1 MVEEL
6 GGQDVRSGTVLGGQ
20 ARAMKTL
27 FAPSLLRALVS
38 RNVLVS
44 VLALVV
50 VVAVAIYE
58 SNQLILSQFADE
70 SGILADVALNE
81 ITDQTVLATNA
92 ASLVASLPTTREL
105 TEQGDVD
112 GLTNFLL
119 VVKARIGVGDMS
131 VGDNNGR
138 IIAAAQERTSETFQP
153 ELVTLAQAQVQ
164 QSAVLFDEPQGLVI
178 RAIYVIRNA
187 NQDPI
192 GMMEAG
198 NVLGSDFL
206 KSIKTRSDADLA
218 LIWNGQVRASTVDFG
233 ENPMFPS
240 IAEVDA
246 QQGDV
251 LIQNVTAN
259 NTNYYGIF
267 RVLRSSRQNPG
278 LLAVLVP
285 TASVDQA
292 QRTLIGVL
300 VLLGL
305 GLVGIVT
312 LLAYRTARSITE
324 PLGNLAAAA
333 QRIEAGDL
341 AARVRQVSA
350 HEIGT
355 LERAFDTMAASLYE
369 RERAQREY
377 LDEVRAVNEVADAVV
392 GVTDAERIF
401 ARSLDRMVSL
411 LNADGGAIVIREDPP
426 GAPPGSG
433 GRLSAPAT
441 LGIAPETAATL
452 AMRVLVR
459 SEADADRIRL
469 SAVSAGDLRFVAH
482 VPLSARGRTIGL
494 LSAYFHDQ
502 RELTDTQ
509 ARALR
514 TIARLVSVANENADL
529 VGELRVNNLQLERAN
544 RLKSEFL
551 ASVSHE
557 LRTPM
562 NAIIGYTKLM
572 LDGLDG
578 EMTAQQQTDLFRV
591 AQAAD
596 NLLGLI
602 NGLLDLAKIEAG
614 KMELNVEE
622 VNITEVTDEALEL
635 VRPHADEKGLE
646 VRALIPLGLPNVWAD
661 RARVRQVLANMLANA
676 VKFTERG
683 TVSVGATA
691 AEGWVTVSVS
701 DTGVGISPEAQAYVF
716 DEFRQADSSTTRRYG
731 GTGLG
736 LAISKRLVTLHGG
749 RIWVDSEVGKG
760 SVFHFTLP
768 IRVRAGSETGML
780 FRSGTG
786 R

>member
-1 MVEEL
+1 M
-6 GGQDVRSGTVLGGQ
+6 D
-20 ARAMKTL
+20 KL

-81 ITDQTVLATNA
+81 ITDQQILAQNA

-105 TEQGDVD
+105 TELGDTE

-131 VGDNNGR
+131 VGDNQGT
-138 IIAAAQERTSETFQP
+138 IIAAAQERTSDTFQP

-164 QSAVLFDEPQGLVI
+164 QSWVLFDEPQGLVI

-198 NVLGSDFL
+198 NVLGSEFL
-206 KSIKTRSDADLA
+206 KDIKTRSDADLA

-233 ENPMFPS
+233 PNPQFPS

-246 QQGDV
+246 QTGDV

-259 NTNYYGIF
+259 NKNYYGIF

-285 TASVDQA
+285 TAGVEQA
-292 QRTLIGVL
+292 QRTLLAVL

-312 LLAYRTARSITE
+312 FLAYRTARSITV

-341 AARVRQVSA
+341 AARVQQVSA

-433 GRLSAPAT
+433 GRLNAPAT
-441 LGIAPETAATL
+441 VGIDPETAVML

-469 SAVSAGDLRFVAH
+469 SAISAGELRFVAH

-614 KMELNVEE
+614 KMELNIEE
-622 VNITEVTDEALEL
+622 VSINDVTEEALEL
-635 VRPHADEKGLE
+635 VRPHADEKGLQ
-646 VRALIPLGLPNVWAD
+646 VRSLIPQGLPNVWAD

-683 TVSVGATA
+683 AVSVSAGA
-691 AEGWVTVSVS
+691 AEGWVTVSVA

-749 RIWVDSEVGKG
+749 RIWVDSEIGRG
-760 SVFHFTLP
+760 STFHFTLP
-768 IRVRAGSETGML
+768 IRVRAGSETAL
-780 FRSGTG
+780 LARTG
-786 R
+786 PAR

>member
-1 MVEEL
+1 M
-6 GGQDVRSGTVLGGQ
+6 R
-20 ARAMKTL
+20 KL
-27 FAPSLLRALVS
+27 FAPTLLRALVS

-44 VLALVV
+44 VIALVV
-50 VVAVAIYE
+50 VVATAIYE
-58 SNQLILSQFADE
+58 SNELIAGQFADE
-70 SGILADVALNE
+70 SSLLASVALNE
-81 ITDQTVLATNA
+81 IQDTRDLTERAANLF
-92 ASLVASLPTTREL
+92 ASLQTTREL
-105 TEQGDVD
+105 TEARDKD

-119 VVKARIGVGDMS
+119 PLKSRIGVDYID
-131 VGDNNGR
+131 VADNNGQ
-138 IIAAAQERTSETFQP
+138 IVASAQEQTGQTLQP

-164 QSAVLFDEPQGLVI
+164 QSSVLFDEPQGLVV
-178 RAIYVIRNA
+178 RAIHVIFNA
-187 NQDPI
+187 DQEPI
-192 GMMEAG
+192 GMMEVG
-198 NVLGSDFL
+198 NLFGSTFL
-206 KSIKTRSDADLA
+206 ANLRTRSEADLA

-233 ENPMFPS
+233 ANTMFPS
-240 IAEVDA
+240 ISEVDA
-246 QQGDV
+246 EPGDV
-251 LIQNVTAN
+251 LIKNVSTPS
-259 NTNYYGIF
+259 TNYYGIF
-267 RVLRSSRQNPG
+267 RVIRSSRQNPG

-285 TASVDQA
+285 TAPVEQA
-292 QRTLIGVL
+292 QRTLVA
-300 VLLGL
+300 LLIVIGL
-305 GLVGIVT
+305 GLAGIVT
-312 LLAYRTARSITE
+312 LLAYRTARGITD
-324 PLGNLAAAA
+324 PLASLASAA

-341 AARVRQVSA
+341 AARVPQRSP

-355 LERAFDTMAASLYE
+355 LERAFDTMAQSLYE

-411 LNADGGAIVIREDPP
+411 LFADGGAIVIREDPP

-441 LGIAPETAATL
+441 VGIEPETAVTL

-469 SAVSAGDLRFVAH
+469 SSVTAGELKFVAH

-494 LSAYFHDQ
+494 LSAYFRTP

-529 VGELRVNNLQLERAN
+529 VSELRVNNLQLERAN

-578 EMTAQQQTDLFRV
+578 DLTAQQQTDLFRV

-622 VNITEVTDEALEL
+622 VNMIEVAGEALEL
-635 VRPHADEKGLE
+635 VRPHADEKGLA
-646 VRALIPLGLPNVWAD
+646 VRSSIPLSLPTVWAD

-683 TVSVGATA
+683 SVTVTAAA
-691 AEGWVTVSVS
+691 AEGWVTISVV

-749 RIWVDSEVGKG
+749 RIWVDSEVGRG
-760 SVFHFTLP
+760 STFHFTLP
-768 IRVRAGSETGML
+768 IRVRAGSETTVL
-780 FRSGTG
+780 TRATAAH
-786 R
+786 

>member
-1 MVEEL
+1 M
-6 GGQDVRSGTVLGGQ
+6 Q
-20 ARAMKTL
+20 KI

-44 VLALVV
+44 VLALGVV
-50 VVAVAIYE
+50 VGPAIYE
-58 SNQLILSQFADE
+58 SNGLILGQFADE
-70 SGILADVALNE
+70 SAILADVAQNE
-81 ITDQTVLATNA
+81 ILDQADLAQRA
-92 ASLVASLPTTREL
+92 ASLFASIPTTRDLAESR
-105 TEQGDVD
+105 DRD
-112 GLTNFLL
+112 ALTNFLL
-119 VVKARIGVGDMS
+119 PLKARIGVDDI
-131 VGDNNGR
+131 VVADNDGK
-138 IIAAAQERTSETFQP
+138 IIGFAQEQTSDTLQP

-164 QSAVLFDEPQGLVI
+164 QSWVLFDEPQGLVI
-178 RAIYVIRNA
+178 RAIHVIFNA
-187 NQDPI
+187 DQDPI
-192 GMMEAG
+192 GMMEVG
-198 NVLGSDFL
+198 NVLGPQFL
-206 KSIKTRSDADLA
+206 KNIKTRSDADLA
-218 LIWNGQVRASTVDFG
+218 LTWNGQVRRSTVDFG
-233 ENPMFPS
+233 PNAIFPS
-240 IAEVDA
+240 VNEVDA
-246 QQGDV
+246 QPNDV
-251 LIQNVTAN
+251 LIQNITAN
-259 NTNYYGIF
+259 GRNYYGIF
-267 RVLRSSRQNPG
+267 RVVRSQRQNPG

-285 TASVDQA
+285 TAGVEQA

-305 GLVGIVT
+305 ALVGVVT
-312 LLAYRTARSITE
+312 LLAYRTARQITV

-341 AARVRQVSA
+341 AARVQQVSA

-441 LGIAPETAATL
+441 VGINPENAVTL

-602 NGLLDLAKIEAG
+602 NGLLDLVKIEAG
-614 KMELNVEE
+614 KMELNIEE
-622 VNITEVTDEALEL
+622 VNITDVTEEALEL
-635 VRPHADEKGLE
+635 VRPHADEKGLQ
-646 VRALIPLGLPNVWAD
+646 VRSVIPQGLPNVWAD

-683 TVSVGATA
+683 IVSVAANA
-691 AEGWVTVSVS
+691 AEGWVTVSVA

-749 RIWVDSEVGKG
+749 RIWVDSEVGRG
-760 SVFHFTLP
+760 STFHFTLP
-768 IRVRAGSETGML
+768 IRVRPGGEALIARTAAGR
-780 FRSGTG
+780 F
-786 R
+786 

>member
-1 MVEEL
+1 M
-6 GGQDVRSGTVLGGQ
+6 Q
-20 ARAMKTL
+20 KL

-50 VVAVAIYE
+50 VVAVALYE
-58 SNQLILSQFADE
+58 SNELVLTQFADE
-70 SGILADVALNE
+70 SSILAEVANQE
-81 ITDQTVLATNA
+81 IQDQADIVTRA
-92 ASLVASLPTTREL
+92 AQLVASLPTTREL
-105 TEQGDVD
+105 TEARDRE
-112 GLTNFLL
+112 GLINFLL
-119 VVKARIGVGDMS
+119 PLKSRLVVDDMN
-131 VGDNNGR
+131 VADNDGR
-138 IIAAAQERTSETFQP
+138 IIAPAQEQLSDTLEP
-153 ELVTLAQAQVQ
+153 ELVAYARAQAQSQ
-164 QSAVLFDEPQGLVI
+164 WVLFDEPQGLVI
-178 RAIYVIRNA
+178 KAIYVIRDIDS
-187 NQDPI
+187 DPI
-192 GMMEAG
+192 GMMEVG
-198 NVLGSDFL
+198 NVLTSKFL
-206 KSIKTRSDADLA
+206 QDIKIRSTADLA
-218 LIWNGQVRASTVDFG
+218 LIWNGQVRASTVAFAENTDF
-233 ENPMFPS
+233 PTTS
-240 IAEVDA
+240 QVDA
-246 QQGDV
+246 LPNDV
-251 LIQNVTAN
+251 LIRNLTTN

-267 RVLRSSRQNPG
+267 RVIRSQRQNPG

-285 TASVDQA
+285 TAGVEQA

-312 LLAYRTARSITE
+312 LLAYRTARSITV

-341 AARVRQVSA
+341 AARVQQVSA

-433 GRLSAPAT
+433 GRLAAPAT
-441 LGIAPETAATL
+441 VGIDAETAVTL

-469 SAVSAGDLRFVAH
+469 SAVSAGELRFVAH

-614 KMELNVEE
+614 KMELNIEE
-622 VNITEVTDEALEL
+622 VNITDVTQEALEL
-635 VRPHADEKGLE
+635 VRPHADEKSLQMRS
-646 VRALIPLGLPNVWAD
+646 VIPQGLPNVWAD

-683 TVSVGATA
+683 IVTVSATA
-691 AEGWVTVSVS
+691 AEGWVTVSVA

-749 RIWVDSEVGKG
+749 RIWVDSEIGRG
-760 SVFHFTLP
+760 STFHFTLP
-768 IRVRAGSETGML
+768 IRVRAGGEAALLMRTGA
-780 FRSGTG
+780 G

>member
-1 MVEEL
+1 M
-6 GGQDVRSGTVLGGQ
+6 QS
-20 ARAMKTL
+20 L

-44 VLALVV
+44 VLALVML
-50 VVAVAIYE
+50 VAVAIYE

-81 ITDQTVLATNA
+81 ITDQTILATNA

-105 TEQGDVD
+105 TELGDSE

-138 IIAAAQERTSETFQP
+138 IIAAAQERTSDTFQP

-233 ENPMFPS
+233 ANPMFPS

-246 QQGDV
+246 QAGDV

-285 TASVDQA
+285 TAGVDQA

-300 VLLGL
+300 VLLGI

-312 LLAYRTARSITE
+312 LLAYRTARSITV

-341 AARVRQVSA
+341 AARVQQVSA

-441 LGIAPETAATL
+441 VGIDPEAAVTL

-459 SEADADRIRL
+459 SEADGDRIRL
-469 SAVSAGDLRFVAH
+469 SAVSAGDLKFVAH

-614 KMELNVEE
+614 KMELNIEE
-622 VNITEVTDEALEL
+622 VNITDVTDEALEL

-646 VRALIPLGLPNVWAD
+646 VRAVIPDGLPNVWAD

-683 TVSVGATA
+683 TVSVAATS
-691 AEGWVTVSVS
+691 AEGWVTVSVA

-749 RIWVDSEVGKG
+749 RIWVDSEVGRG
-760 SVFHFTLP
+760 STFHFTLP
-768 IRVRAGSETGML
+768 IRVRAGGETAL
-780 FRSGTG
+780 LTRTG
-786 R
+786 AGR

>member
-1 MVEEL
+1 M
-6 GGQDVRSGTVLGGQ
+6 R
-20 ARAMKTL
+20 TL

-44 VLALVV
+44 VVALVA
-50 VVAVAIYE
+50 VVAVAIYQ
-58 SNQLILSQFADE
+58 SNDIVTNQFADE
-70 SGILADVALNE
+70 SAILASVALNE
-81 ITDQTVLATNA
+81 IQDQADLTTRAANLF
-92 ASLVASLPTTREL
+92 ASLQTTREL
-105 TEQGDVD
+105 TQSRDVEA
-112 GLTNFLL
+112 LQNFLL
-119 VVKARIGVGDMS
+119 PLKSRIGVDYID
-131 VGDNNGR
+131 VADNNGV
-138 IIAAAQERTSETFQP
+138 IIATAQEKTSDTLQP
-153 ELVTLAQAQVQ
+153 ELVVYAKAQAQQ
-164 QSAVLFDEPQGLVI
+164 QSVLFDEPQGLVV
-178 RAIYVIRNA
+178 RAIHVIF
-187 NQDPI
+187 NQDQEPI
-192 GMMEAG
+192 GMMEVG
-198 NVLGSDFL
+198 NGLSAKFL
-206 KSIKTRSDADLA
+206 TDIKTRSTADLA
-218 LIWNGQVRASTVDFG
+218 LIWNGQVRASTV
-233 ENPMFPS
+233 ELSSANVFPS
-240 IAEVDA
+240 VEQVDA
-246 QQGDV
+246 QTGDV
-251 LIQNVTAN
+251 LIETVTAN

-267 RVLRSSRQNPG
+267 RVIRSSRQNPG

-285 TASVDQA
+285 TAPIEAA
-292 QRTLIGVL
+292 QRALIGLLIVVGLAL
-300 VLLGL
+300 V
-305 GLVGIVT
+305 GLVT
-312 LLAYRTARSITE
+312 FLAYRTARSITE
-324 PLGNLAAAA
+324 PLGNLASAA

-341 AARVRQVSA
+341 AARVLQVSP

-411 LNADGGAIVIREDPP
+411 LNSDGGAIVIREDPP

-433 GRLSAPAT
+433 GRLNAPAT
-441 LGIAPETAATL
+441 VGIDPDTAVSL

-502 RELTDTQ
+502 REITDTQ

-578 EMTAQQQTDLFRV
+578 ELTAQQQTDLFRV

-622 VNITEVTDEALEL
+622 VNITDVTDEALEL
-635 VRPHADEKGLE
+635 VRPRADEKGLQ
-646 VRALIPLGLPNVWAD
+646 VRSLIPAGLPNVWAD

-683 TVSVGATA
+683 SVSVSASA
-691 AEGWVTVSVS
+691 AEGWVTVSVA
-701 DTGVGISPEAQAYVF
+701 DTGVGITPEAQAYVF

-760 SVFHFTLP
+760 STFHFTLP
-768 IRVRAGSETGML
+768 IRVRAAETTTLARVGAAH
-780 FRSGTG
+780 
-786 R
+786 

>member
-1 MVEEL
+1 M
-6 GGQDVRSGTVLGGQ
+6 Q
-20 ARAMKTL
+20 KI

-50 VVAVAIYE
+50 VVGAAIYE
-58 SNQLILSQFADE
+58 SNGLILGQFADE
-70 SGILADVALNE
+70 SAILADVAQNE
-81 ITDQTVLATNA
+81 ILDQADLAQRA
-92 ASLVASLPTTREL
+92 ASLFASIPTTRDLAESR
-105 TEQGDVD
+105 DRD
-112 GLTNFLL
+112 ALTNFLL
-119 VVKARIGVGDMS
+119 PLKARIGVDDI
-131 VGDNNGR
+131 VVADNDGK
-138 IIAAAQERTSETFQP
+138 IIGFAQEQTSDTLQP

-164 QSAVLFDEPQGLVI
+164 QSWVLFDEPQGLVI
-178 RAIYVIRNA
+178 RAIHVIFNA
-187 NQDPI
+187 DQDPI
-192 GMMEAG
+192 GMMEVG
-198 NVLGSDFL
+198 NVLGSQFL
-206 KSIKTRSDADLA
+206 KNIKTRSDADLA

-233 ENPMFPS
+233 PNAIFPS
-240 IAEVDA
+240 VNEVDA
-246 QQGDV
+246 QPNDV
-251 LIQNVTAN
+251 LIQNITAN
-259 NTNYYGIF
+259 GRNYYGIF
-267 RVLRSSRQNPG
+267 RVVRSQRQNPG

-285 TASVDQA
+285 TAGVEQA

-305 GLVGIVT
+305 ALVGVVT
-312 LLAYRTARSITE
+312 LLAYRTARQITV

-341 AARVRQVSA
+341 AARVQQVSA

-433 GRLSAPAT
+433 GRLNAPAT
-441 LGIAPETAATL
+441 LGIAPETAVML

-469 SAVSAGDLRFVAH
+469 SAVSAGELRFVAH

-635 VRPHADEKGLE
+635 VRPHADEKGLQ
-646 VRALIPLGLPNVWAD
+646 VRALIPTGLPNVWAD

-749 RIWVDSEVGKG
+749 RIWVDSEVGRG
-760 SVFHFTLP
+760 SSFHFTLP
-768 IRVRAGSETGML
+768 IRVRAGGETAL
-780 FRSGTG
+780 VARTG
-786 R
+786 ATR

>member
-1 MVEEL
+1 M
-6 GGQDVRSGTVLGGQ
+6 D
-20 ARAMKTL
+20 KL

-50 VVAVAIYE
+50 IVAVAIYE

-105 TEQGDVD
+105 TEQSDVE

-749 RIWVDSEVGKG
+749 RIWVDSEIGRG
-760 SVFHFTLP
+760 SSFHFTLP
-768 IRVRAGSETGML
+768 IRVRAGGEPAL
-780 FRSGTG
+780 VARSGAA

>member
-1 MVEEL
+1 M
-6 GGQDVRSGTVLGGQ
+6 R
-20 ARAMKTL
+20 KF
-27 FAPSLLRALVS
+27 FAPSLLRTLVS
-38 RNVLVS
+38 RNALVS
-44 VLALVV
+44 VVALVL

-58 SNQLILSQFADE
+58 SNGLILGQFADE
-70 SGILADVALNE
+70 SQILADVALTE
-81 ITDQTVLATNA
+81 IQNQAETVTHA
-92 ASLVASLPTTREL
+92 AQLVASLPTTRDL
-105 TEQGDVD
+105 TAAHDRE
-112 GLTNFLL
+112 GLINFLL
-119 VVKARIGVGDMS
+119 PLKSRLVVDDMN
-131 VGDNNGR
+131 VADNEGK
-138 IIAAAQERTSETFQP
+138 IIAPAQEQTTDSLEP
-153 ELVTLAQAQVQ
+153 ELVAYAKAQAQSQ
-164 QSAVLFDEPQGLVI
+164 WVLFDEPQGLVI
-178 RAIYVIRNA
+178 KAIFVIRND
-187 NQDPI
+187 NSDPI
-192 GMMEAG
+192 GMMEVG
-198 NVLGSDFL
+198 NILGSKFL
-206 KSIKTRSDADLA
+206 KGIKTRSQVDLA
-218 LIWNGQVRASTVDFG
+218 LIWNSQVRASTVDLAG
-233 ENPMFPS
+233 DTTLPTTLQ
-240 IAEVDA
+240 VDA
-246 QQGDV
+246 QPSDV
-251 LIQNVTAN
+251 LIKNVTAN
-259 NTNYYGIF
+259 GRNYYGIF
-267 RVLRSSRQNPG
+267 RVIRSQRQNPG

-285 TASVDQA
+285 TAGIEQA
-292 QRTLIGVL
+292 QRTLLGIL
-300 VLLGL
+300 VLLAL
-305 GLVGIVT
+305 SLVVVVT
-312 LLAYRTARSITE
+312 LLAYRTARGITL
-324 PLGNLAAAA
+324 PLGNLASAA

-341 AARVRQVSA
+341 AARVQQVSP

-411 LNADGGAIVIREDPP
+411 LNAEGGAIVIREDPP
-426 GAPPGSG
+426 GAPTGSG

-441 LGIAPETAATL
+441 MGIEPATAVTL

-459 SEADADRIRL
+459 AEADMDRIRL
-469 SAVSAGDLRFVAH
+469 AAVSAGDLHFVAH

-494 LSAYFHDQ
+494 LSAYFRDQ
-502 RELTDTQ
+502 RDITDTQ

-578 EMTAQQQTDLFRV
+578 ELTAQQSADLSRV

-622 VNITEVTDEALEL
+622 VNITEVAGEALEL
-635 VRPHADEKGLE
+635 VRPPADEKGLQ
-646 VRALIPLGLPNVWAD
+646 VVSRIPPDLPTVWAD

-683 TVSVGATA
+683 SVSITAAA
-691 AEGWVTVSVS
+691 AEGWLTVSVV

-749 RIWVDSEVGKG
+749 RIWVDSEVGRG
-760 SVFHFTLP
+760 SAFHFTLP
-768 IRVRAGSETGML
+768 IRVRAGSENAL
-780 FRSGTG
+780 LVRSGAAN
-786 R
+786 

>member
-1 MVEEL
+1 M
-6 GGQDVRSGTVLGGQ
+6 D
-20 ARAMKTL
+20 KL

-50 VVAVAIYE
+50 IVAVAIYE

-105 TEQGDVD
+105 TEQSDVE

-233 ENPMFPS
+233 ENPMFPR

-267 RVLRSSRQNPG
+267 RVLRSQRQNPG

-285 TASVDQA
+285 TAGVEQA
-292 QRTLIGVL
+292 QRTLIAVL

-377 LDEVRAVNEVADAVV
+377 LDEVRAVYEVACVV
-392 GVTDAERIF
+392 VWFTDAERIF

-514 TIARLVSVANENADL
+514 AIARLVSV
-529 VGELRVNNLQLERAN
+529 
-544 RLKSEFL
+544 
-551 ASVSHE
+551 
-557 LRTPM
+557 
-562 NAIIGYTKLM
+562 
-572 LDGLDG
+572 
-578 EMTAQQQTDLFRV
+578 
-591 AQAAD
+591 
-596 NLLGLI
+596 
-602 NGLLDLAKIEAG
+602 
-614 KMELNVEE
+614 
-622 VNITEVTDEALEL
+622 
-635 VRPHADEKGLE
+635 PHDK
-646 VRALIPLGLPNVWAD
+646 PD
-661 RARVRQVLANMLANA
+661 RA
-676 VKFTERG
+676 
-683 TVSVGATA
+683 
-691 AEGWVTVSVS
+691 
-701 DTGVGISPEAQAYVF
+701 
-716 DEFRQADSSTTRRYG
+716 
-731 GTGLG
+731 
-736 LAISKRLVTLHGG
+736 
-749 RIWVDSEVGKG
+749 
-760 SVFHFTLP
+760 
-768 IRVRAGSETGML
+768 
-780 FRSGTG
+780 
-786 R
+786 

>member
-1 MVEEL
+1 M
-6 GGQDVRSGTVLGGQ
+6 D
-20 ARAMKTL
+20 KL

-50 VVAVAIYE
+50 IVAVAIYE

-81 ITDQTVLATNA
+81 INDQQVLATNA

-105 TEQGDVD
+105 TEQGDAD

-131 VGDNNGR
+131 VADNDGG
-138 IIAAAQERTSETFQP
+138 IIAAAQERTSDTFQP

-233 ENPMFPS
+233 ESPLFPS

-246 QQGDV
+246 QPGDV
-251 LIQNVTAN
+251 LIENVTAN
-259 NTNYYGIF
+259 HTNYYGIF
-267 RVLRSSRQNPG
+267 RVLRYSRQNPG

-285 TASVDQA
+285 TAGVDQA

-312 LLAYRTARSITE
+312 LLAYRTARGITQ
-324 PLGNLAAAA
+324 PLSNLAAAA

-341 AARVRQVSA
+341 AARVQQVSA

-433 GRLSAPAT
+433 GRLNAPAT
-441 LGIAPETAATL
+441 LGIAPETAVTL

-469 SAVSAGDLRFVAH
+469 SAVSAGELRFVAH

-557 LRTPM
+557 L
-562 NAIIGYTKLM
+562 
-572 LDGLDG
+572 
-578 EMTAQQQTDLFRV
+578 
-591 AQAAD
+591 
-596 NLLGLI
+596 
-602 NGLLDLAKIEAG
+602 
-614 KMELNVEE
+614 
-622 VNITEVTDEALEL
+622 
-635 VRPHADEKGLE
+635 
-646 VRALIPLGLPNVWAD
+646 
-661 RARVRQVLANMLANA
+661 
-676 VKFTERG
+676 
-683 TVSVGATA
+683 
-691 AEGWVTVSVS
+691 
-701 DTGVGISPEAQAYVF
+701 
-716 DEFRQADSSTTRRYG
+716 
-731 GTGLG
+731 
-736 LAISKRLVTLHGG
+736 
-749 RIWVDSEVGKG
+749 
-760 SVFHFTLP
+760 
-768 IRVRAGSETGML
+768 
-780 FRSGTG
+780 
-786 R
+786 

>member
-1 MVEEL
+1 M
-6 GGQDVRSGTVLGGQ
+6 D
-20 ARAMKTL
+20 KL

-58 SNQLILSQFADE
+58 SNDLILNQFADE
-70 SGILADVALNE
+70 SQILAEVALNE
-81 ITDQTVLATNA
+81 IQDQADGATHA
-92 ASLVASLPTTREL
+92 AQLVAGLPTTREL
-105 TEQGDVD
+105 TEARDRD
-112 GLTNFLL
+112 ALTNFLL
-119 VVKARIGVGDMS
+119 PLKARLVVSDMN
-131 VGDNNGR
+131 VADNEGR
-138 IIAAAQERTSETFQP
+138 IIAFAQEQPSNTLEP
-153 ELVTLAQAQVQ
+153 ELVAYAKAQAQSQ
-164 QSAVLFDEPQGLVI
+164 WVLFDEPQGLVI
-178 RAIYVIRNA
+178 KAIYVIRNA
-187 NQDPI
+187 ETDPI
-192 GMMEAG
+192 GMMEVG

-206 KSIKTRSDADLA
+206 KSIKIRSQADLA
-218 LIWNGQVRASTVDFG
+218 LIWNGQVRASTVDFASDTA
-233 ENPMFPS
+233 FPTTLQ
-240 IAEVDA
+240 VDA
-246 QQGDV
+246 QTGDV

-259 NTNYYGIF
+259 GRNYYGIF
-267 RVLRSSRQNPG
+267 RVLRSQRQNPG

-285 TASVDQA
+285 TASVEQA
-292 QRTLIGVL
+292 QRTLIAVL

-312 LLAYRTARSITE
+312 LLAYRTARSITV

-341 AARVRQVSA
+341 AARVQQVSS

-441 LGIAPETAATL
+441 VGIDPETAVTL

-469 SAVSAGDLRFVAH
+469 SAVSAGELRFVAH

-614 KMELNVEE
+614 KMELNIEE
-622 VNITEVTDEALEL
+622 VNITDVTDEALEL
-635 VRPHADEKGLE
+635 VRPHADEKGLH
-646 VRALIPLGLPNVWAD
+646 VRSLIPQGLPNVWAD

-683 TVSVGATA
+683 MVSVAATA

-749 RIWVDSEVGKG
+749 RIWVDSEIGRG
-760 SVFHFTLP
+760 STFHFTLP
-768 IRVRAGSETGML
+768 IRVRAGGETAL
-780 FRSGTG
+780 LTRTG
-786 R
+786 ATR

>member
-1 MVEEL
+1 MP
-6 GGQDVRSGTVLGGQ
+6 
-20 ARAMKTL
+20 KL
-27 FAPSLLRALVS
+27 FTPSLLRALVS

-50 VVAVAIYE
+50 VTAVAIYE
-58 SNQLILSQFADE
+58 SNDLILSQFADE
-70 SGILADVALNE
+70 SAILADVALNE
-81 ITDQTVLATNA
+81 INDQADLAQRA
-92 ASLVASLPTTREL
+92 ATLVAGLPTTREL
-105 TEQGDVD
+105 TEQRDAD
-112 GLTNFLL
+112 ELTNFLL
-119 VVKARIGVGDMS
+119 PVKSKIGVDDMS
-131 VGDNNGR
+131 VADNNGV
-138 IIAAAQERTSETFQP
+138 IIATAQEKTSDTLEP
-153 ELVTLAQAQVQ
+153 ELVTLAKAQVQ
-164 QSAVLFDEPQGLVI
+164 QSWVLFDEPQGLVI

-187 NQDPI
+187 DQEPI
-192 GMMEAG
+192 GTMEVG
-198 NVLGSDFL
+198 NILGSSFL
-206 KSIKTRSDADLA
+206 KNIKTRSNADLA
-218 LIWNGQVRASTVDFG
+218 LIWSGRVRASTVDFG
-233 ENPMFPS
+233 TNTVFPS
-240 IAEVDA
+240 VAQVDA
-246 QQGDV
+246 EPNDV
-251 LIQNVTAN
+251 LIQNIYAN

-267 RVLRSSRQNPG
+267 RVLRSQRQNPG

-285 TASVDQA
+285 TAGVEQA
-292 QRTLIGVL
+292 QRTLIAILIVL
-300 VLLGL
+300 GIA
-305 GLVGIVT
+305 LVAVVT
-312 LLAYRTARSITE
+312 LLAYRTARSITQ
-324 PLGNLAAAA
+324 PLESLASAA

-341 AARVRQVSA
+341 AARVQQVSP

-411 LNADGGAIVIREDPP
+411 LGADGGAIVIREDPP

-433 GRLSAPAT
+433 GRLNAPAT
-441 LGIAPETAATL
+441 VGIDGQTAVML

-459 SEADADRIRL
+459 SEADTDRIRL
-469 SAVSAGDLRFVAH
+469 SSVSAGDLRFVAH

-494 LSAYFHDQ
+494 LSAYFREQ
-502 RELTDTQ
+502 RDLTDTQ

-514 TIARLVSVANENADL
+514 TIARLISVANENADL

-578 EMTAQQQTDLFRV
+578 ELTAQQSTDLFRV

-622 VNITEVTDEALEL
+622 VSMNEVTEEALEL

-646 VRALIPLGLPNVWAD
+646 VRSLIPSALPNVWGD

-683 TVSVGATA
+683 SVSVSASS
-691 AEGWVTVSVS
+691 AEGWVTISVT
-701 DTGVGISPEAQAYVF
+701 DTGVGITPEAQAYVF

-736 LAISKRLVTLHGG
+736 LAISKRLITLHGG

-760 SVFHFTLP
+760 STFHFTLP
-768 IRVRAGSETGML
+768 IRVRAGSEAALLT
-780 FRSGTG
+780 RTAS

>member
-1 MVEEL
+1 M
-6 GGQDVRSGTVLGGQ
+6 D
-20 ARAMKTL
+20 KL

-50 VVAVAIYE
+50 IVAVAIYE

-105 TEQGDVD
+105 TEQSDVE

-377 LDEVRAVNEVADAVV
+377 LDEVRAVNEVADADV

-749 RIWVDSEVGKG
+749 RIWVDSEIGRG
-760 SVFHFTLP
+760 SSFHFTLP
-768 IRVRAGSETGML
+768 IRVRAGGEPAL
-780 FRSGTG
+780 VARSGAT

>member
-1 MVEEL
+1 M
-6 GGQDVRSGTVLGGQ
+6 R
-20 ARAMKTL
+20 KL
-27 FAPSLLRALVS
+27 FTPSLLRTLVS

-50 VVAVAIYE
+50 VTAVAIYE
-58 SNQLILSQFADE
+58 SNDLILSQFADE
-70 SGILADVALNE
+70 SAILADVALNE
-81 ITDQTVLATNA
+81 INDQADLAQRA
-92 ASLVASLPTTREL
+92 ATLVAGLPTTREL
-105 TEQGDVD
+105 TEQRDAD

-119 VVKARIGVGDMS
+119 PVKSKIGVDDMS
-131 VGDNNGR
+131 VADNNGT
-138 IIAAAQERTSETFQP
+138 IIATAQEKTSDTLEP
-153 ELVTLAQAQVQ
+153 ELVSLAKAQVQ
-164 QSAVLFDEPQGLVI
+164 QSWVLFDEPQGLVI

-187 NQDPI
+187 DQEPI
-192 GMMEAG
+192 GTMEVG
-198 NVLGSDFL
+198 NILGSSFL
-206 KSIKTRSDADLA
+206 KSIKTRSNADLA
-218 LIWNGQVRASTVDFG
+218 LIWSNRVRASTVDLG
-233 ENPMFPS
+233 TNTMFPS
-240 IAEVDA
+240 VPQVDA
-246 QQGDV
+246 EPNDV
-251 LIQNVTAN
+251 LIQNISAN

-267 RVLRSSRQNPG
+267 RVLRSQRQNPG

-285 TASVDQA
+285 TAGVEQA
-292 QRTLIGVL
+292 QRTLIAILIVLGVA
-300 VLLGL
+300 
-305 GLVGIVT
+305 LVGIVT
-312 LLAYRTARSITE
+312 LLAYRSARSITQ
-324 PLGNLAAAA
+324 PLESLASAA

-341 AARVRQVSA
+341 AARVQQVSP

-377 LDEVRAVNEVADAVV
+377 LDEVRAVNEVADSVV

-411 LNADGGAIVIREDPP
+411 LGAEGGAIVIREDPP

-441 LGIAPETAATL
+441 VGIDGETAVML

-459 SEADADRIRL
+459 SEGDTDRIRL
-469 SAVSAGDLRFVAH
+469 SGVSAGDLRFVAH

-494 LSAYFHDQ
+494 LSAYFREQ
-502 RELTDTQ
+502 RDLTDTQ

-514 TIARLVSVANENADL
+514 TIARLISVANENADL

-578 EMTAQQQTDLFRV
+578 ELTAQQSTDLFRV

-622 VNITEVTDEALEL
+622 VSMHEVTEEALEL

-646 VRALIPLGLPNVWAD
+646 VRSLIPAALPNVWGD
-661 RARVRQVLANMLANA
+661 RGRVRQVLANMLANA

-683 TVSVGATA
+683 SVSVSASS
-691 AEGWVTVSVS
+691 AEGWVTISVT
-701 DTGVGISPEAQAYVF
+701 DTGVGITPEAQAYVF

-736 LAISKRLVTLHGG
+736 LAISKRLITLHGG

-760 SVFHFTLP
+760 STFHFTLP
-768 IRVRAGSETGML
+768 IRVRAGSEAALLT
-780 FRSGTG
+780 RTAS

>member
-1 MVEEL
+1 M
-6 GGQDVRSGTVLGGQ
+6 R
-20 ARAMKTL
+20 KL
-27 FAPSLLRALVS
+27 FTPSLLRALVS

-50 VVAVAIYE
+50 VTAVAIYE
-58 SNQLILSQFADE
+58 SNDLILSQFADE
-70 SGILADVALNE
+70 SAILADVALNE
-81 ITDQTVLATNA
+81 INDQADLAQRA
-92 ASLVASLPTTREL
+92 ATLVAGLPTTREL
-105 TEQGDVD
+105 TEQRDAD
-112 GLTNFLL
+112 ELTNFLL
-119 VVKARIGVGDMS
+119 PVKSKIGVDDMS
-131 VGDNNGR
+131 VADNNGV
-138 IIAAAQERTSETFQP
+138 IIATAQEKTSDTLEP
-153 ELVTLAQAQVQ
+153 ELVTLAKAQVQ
-164 QSAVLFDEPQGLVI
+164 QSWVLFDEPQGLVI

-187 NQDPI
+187 DQEPI
-192 GMMEAG
+192 GTMEVG
-198 NVLGSDFL
+198 NILGSSFL
-206 KSIKTRSDADLA
+206 KNIKTRSNADLA
-218 LIWNGQVRASTVDFG
+218 LIWSGRVRASTVDFG
-233 ENPMFPS
+233 TNTVFPS
-240 IAEVDA
+240 VPQVDA
-246 QQGDV
+246 EPNDV
-251 LIQNVTAN
+251 LIQNIYAN

-267 RVLRSSRQNPG
+267 RVLRSQRQNPG

-285 TASVDQA
+285 TAGVEQA
-292 QRTLIGVL
+292 QRTLIAILIVL
-300 VLLGL
+300 GIA
-305 GLVGIVT
+305 LVGVVT
-312 LLAYRTARSITE
+312 LLAYRTARSITQ
-324 PLGNLAAAA
+324 PLESLASAA

-341 AARVRQVSA
+341 AARVQQVSP

-411 LNADGGAIVIREDPP
+411 LGADGGAIVIREDPP

-433 GRLSAPAT
+433 GRLNAPAT
-441 LGIAPETAATL
+441 VGIDGQTAVML

-459 SEADADRIRL
+459 SEADTDRIRL
-469 SAVSAGDLRFVAH
+469 SSVSAGDLRFVAH

-494 LSAYFHDQ
+494 LSAYFREQ
-502 RELTDTQ
+502 RDLTDTQ

-514 TIARLVSVANENADL
+514 TIARLISVANENADL

-578 EMTAQQQTDLFRV
+578 ELTAQQSTDLFRV

-622 VNITEVTDEALEL
+622 VSMNEVTEEALEL

-646 VRALIPLGLPNVWAD
+646 VRSLIPSALPNVWGD

-683 TVSVGATA
+683 SVSVSASS
-691 AEGWVTVSVS
+691 AEGWVTISVT
-701 DTGVGISPEAQAYVF
+701 DTGVGITPEAQAYVF

-736 LAISKRLVTLHGG
+736 LAISKRLITLHGG

-760 SVFHFTLP
+760 STFHFTLP
-768 IRVRAGSETGML
+768 IRVRAGSEAALLT
-780 FRSGTG
+780 RTAS

>member
-1 MVEEL
+1 M
-6 GGQDVRSGTVLGGQ
+6 D
-20 ARAMKTL
+20 KI

-50 VVAVAIYE
+50 VVGVAIYE
-58 SNQLILSQFADE
+58 SYGLILGQFADE
-70 SGILADVALNE
+70 SAILADVAQNE
-81 ITDQTVLATNA
+81 IGDQADLAQRA
-92 ASLVASLPTTREL
+92 ASLFASIPTTRDL
-105 TEQGDVD
+105 TEARDRD
-112 GLTNFLL
+112 ALTNFLL
-119 VVKARIGVGDMS
+119 PLKARIGVDDI
-131 VGDNNGR
+131 VVADNDGK
-138 IIAAAQERTSETFQP
+138 IIGFAQEQTSDTLQP

-164 QSAVLFDEPQGLVI
+164 QSWVLFDEPQGLVI
-178 RAIYVIRNA
+178 RAIHVIFNA
-187 NQDPI
+187 DQDPI
-192 GMMEAG
+192 GMMEVG
-198 NVLGSDFL
+198 NVLGSPFL
-206 KSIKTRSDADLA
+206 KNIKTRSDADLA

-233 ENPMFPS
+233 ANATFPS
-240 IAEVDA
+240 VNEVDA
-246 QQGDV
+246 QPNDV
-251 LIQNVTAN
+251 LIQNITAN
-259 NTNYYGIF
+259 GRNYYGIF
-267 RVLRSSRQNPG
+267 RVVRSQRQNPG

-285 TASVDQA
+285 TAGVEQA

-305 GLVGIVT
+305 ALVGVVT
-312 LLAYRTARSITE
+312 LLAYRTARQITV

-341 AARVRQVSA
+341 AARVQQVSA

-433 GRLSAPAT
+433 GRLNAPAT
-441 LGIAPETAATL
+441 LGIAPETAVTL

-622 VNITEVTDEALEL
+622 VNINDVTDEALEL
-635 VRPHADEKGLE
+635 VRPHADEKGLQ

-683 TVSVGATA
+683 TVSVAATA

-749 RIWVDSEVGKG
+749 RIWVDSEVGRG
-760 SVFHFTLP
+760 SSFHFTLP
-768 IRVRAGSETGML
+768 IRVRAGGEAALVARTGAT
-780 FRSGTG
+780 R
-786 R
+786 

>member
-1 MVEEL
+1 M
-6 GGQDVRSGTVLGGQ
+6 D
-20 ARAMKTL
+20 KL

-58 SNQLILSQFADE
+58 SNDLIVNQFADE
-70 SGILADVALNE
+70 SQILAEVALNE
-81 ITDQTVLATNA
+81 IQDQADGATHA
-92 ASLVASLPTTREL
+92 AQLVAGLPTTRDL
-105 TEQGDVD
+105 TEARDRD
-112 GLTNFLL
+112 ALTNFLL
-119 VVKARIGVGDMS
+119 PLKARLVVSDMN
-131 VGDNNGR
+131 VADNEGR
-138 IIAAAQERTSETFQP
+138 IIAFAQEQPSDTLEP
-153 ELVTLAQAQVQ
+153 ELVAYAKAQAQSQ
-164 QSAVLFDEPQGLVI
+164 WVLFDEPQGLVI
-178 RAIYVIRNA
+178 KAIYVIRNTET
-187 NQDPI
+187 DPI
-192 GMMEAG
+192 GMMEVG

-206 KSIKTRSDADLA
+206 KSIKIRSQADLA
-218 LIWNGQVRASTVDFG
+218 LIWNGQVRASTVDFASDTA
-233 ENPMFPS
+233 FQTTL
-240 IAEVDA
+240 EVDA
-246 QQGDV
+246 RQGDV

-259 NTNYYGIF
+259 GRNYYGIF
-267 RVLRSSRQNPG
+267 RVLRSQRQNPG

-285 TASVDQA
+285 TAGVEQA
-292 QRTLIGVL
+292 QRTLIAVL

-433 GRLSAPAT
+433 GRLNAPAT
-441 LGIAPETAATL
+441 LGIAPETAVTL

-459 SEADADRIRL
+459 SEADGDRIRL
-469 SAVSAGDLRFVAH
+469 SAVSAGELRFVAH

-622 VNITEVTDEALEL
+622 VNIVEVTDEALEL

-749 RIWVDSEVGKG
+749 RIWVDSEVGRG
-760 SVFHFTLP
+760 SSFHFTLP
-768 IRVRAGSETGML
+768 IRVRAGGEPAL
-780 FRSGTG
+780 AARSGAT

>member
-1 MVEEL
+1 M
-6 GGQDVRSGTVLGGQ
+6 D
-20 ARAMKTL
+20 KL

-50 VVAVAIYE
+50 IVAVAIYE

-131 VGDNNGR
+131 VGDNNGV
-138 IIAAAQERTSETFQP
+138 IIAAAQERTSNTFQP
-153 ELVTLAQAQVQ
+153 ELVTLAQAKLQ
-164 QSAVLFDEPQGLVI
+164 QSAVLFAEPQGLVI

-192 GMMEAG
+192 GMIEAG

-411 LNADGGAIVIREDPP
+411 LNADAGAIVIREDPP

-433 GRLSAPAT
+433 GRLSAPASV
-441 LGIAPETAATL
+441 GIEAQTAVSL

-482 VPLSARGRTIGL
+482 VPLSARGRTIRL
-494 LSAYFHDQ
+494 LSAYLHDQ

-509 ARALR
+509 PRALP
-514 TIARLVSVANENADL
+514 TIALLVPAANENADL

-614 KMELNVEE
+614 KMELNIEE
-622 VNITEVTDEALEL
+622 VNITDVTEEALEL
-635 VRPHADEKGLE
+635 VRPHADEKGLQ
-646 VRALIPLGLPNVWAD
+646 VRALIPTGLPNVWAD

-749 RIWVDSEVGKG
+749 RIWVDSEIGRG
-760 SVFHFTLP
+760 STFHFTLP
-768 IRVRAGSETGML
+768 IRVRAGGEAALLTRTGAT
-780 FRSGTG
+780 R
-786 R
+786 

>member
-1 MVEEL
+1 M
-6 GGQDVRSGTVLGGQ
+6 Q
-20 ARAMKTL
+20 TL

-50 VVAVAIYE
+50 IVAVAIYE

-81 ITDQTVLATNA
+81 IGDQTVLATNA

-105 TEQGDVD
+105 TELADTD

-131 VGDNNGR
+131 VGDNDGK

-153 ELVTLAQAQVQ
+153 ELVTLAKAQVQ
-164 QSAVLFDEPQGLVI
+164 QSAVLFDEPEGLVI
-178 RAIYVIRNA
+178 RAIYVIRNG

-206 KSIKTRSDADLA
+206 KAIKTRSNADLA

-233 ENPMFPS
+233 ASPQFPT
-240 IAEVDA
+240 IAQVDA
-246 QQGDV
+246 QPGDV

-259 NTNYYGIF
+259 DTNYYGIF

-285 TASVDQA
+285 TAGVEEA

-312 LLAYRTARSITE
+312 LLAYRTARSITV

-341 AARVRQVSA
+341 AARVQQVSA

-441 LGIAPETAATL
+441 VGIDPDVAVTL

-469 SAVSAGDLRFVAH
+469 SAVSAGELRFVAH

-614 KMELNVEE
+614 KMELNIEE
-622 VNITEVTDEALEL
+622 VSIADVTDEALEL
-635 VRPHADEKGLE
+635 VRPHADEKGLQ
-646 VRALIPLGLPNVWAD
+646 VRSTIPPGLATVWAD

-683 TVSVGATA
+683 AVSVTATA
-691 AEGWVTVSVS
+691 AEGWVTVSVA

-749 RIWVDSEVGKG
+749 RIWVDSEIGRG
-760 SVFHFTLP
+760 STFHFTLP
-768 IRVRAGSETGML
+768 IRVRAGSETAVL
-780 FRSGTG
+780 ARTGTG

>member
-1 MVEEL
+1 
-6 GGQDVRSGTVLGGQ
+6 
-20 ARAMKTL
+20 MKNL

-58 SNQLILSQFADE
+58 SNDLITGQFADE
-70 SGILADVALNE
+70 SAILASVALNE
-81 ITDQTVLATNA
+81 IQDQSDLVERA
-92 ASLVASLPTTREL
+92 ASLFASLETTREL
-105 TEQGDVD
+105 TEARDRD
-112 GLTNFLL
+112 ALTNFLL
-119 VVKARIGVGDMS
+119 PLKSRIGVAYVD
-131 VGDNNGR
+131 VADNEGR
-138 IIAAAQERTSETFQP
+138 IIASAQEQTSLTLQP
-153 ELVTLAQAQVQ
+153 ELVTYAKAQAQQ
-164 QSAVLFDEPQGLVI
+164 QSVLFDEPDGLVV
-178 RAIYVIRNA
+178 RAIHVIYNA
-187 NQDPI
+187 DQEPI
-192 GMMEAG
+192 GMMEVG
-198 NVLGSDFL
+198 NAFTPQFL
-206 KSIKTRSDADLA
+206 TDIKTRSTADLA
-218 LIWNGQVRASTVDFG
+218 LIWNGQVRASTIAFG
-233 ENPMFPS
+233 IDTQFPGVV
-240 IAEVDA
+240 EVDA
-246 QQGDV
+246 QPNDV
-251 LIQNVTAN
+251 LIENISAN
-259 NTNYYGIF
+259 GTTYYGIF
-267 RVLRSSRQNPG
+267 RVIHSSRQNPG

-285 TASVDQA
+285 TGPVEQA
-292 QRTLIGVL
+292 QRALVGLLIVVGFALIGF
-300 VLLGL
+300 
-305 GLVGIVT
+305 VT
-312 LLAYRTARSITE
+312 FLAYRTARSITV
-324 PLGNLAAAA
+324 PLGNLASAA

-341 AARVRQVSA
+341 AARVQQVSA

-441 LGIAPETAATL
+441 VGIDPATAVTL

-459 SEADADRIRL
+459 SETDMDRIRL
-469 SAVSAGDLRFVAH
+469 SAVSSGDLHFVAH

-502 RELTDTQ
+502 RDITDTQ

-578 EMTAQQQTDLFRV
+578 ELTAQQQTDLFRV

-622 VNITEVTDEALEL
+622 VNITEVADEALEL

-646 VRALIPLGLPNVWAD
+646 VRSLIPIGLPTVWAD

-683 TVSVGATA
+683 SVSIAASA
-691 AEGWVTVSVS
+691 AEGWVTVSVA
-701 DTGVGISPEAQAYVF
+701 DTGVGITPEAQAYVF

-749 RIWVDSEVGKG
+749 RIWVDSEVGRG
-760 SVFHFTLP
+760 STFHFTLP
-768 IRVRAGSETGML
+768 IRVRAGGEAAILT
-780 FRSGTG
+780 RSGAA

>member
-1 MVEEL
+1 MQKL
-6 GGQDVRSGTVLGGQ
+6 L
-20 ARAMKTL
+20 
-27 FAPSLLRALVS
+27 APSLLRALVS

-50 VVAVAIYE
+50 VVAVALYE
-58 SNQLILSQFADE
+58 SNDLILTQFADE
-70 SGILADVALNE
+70 SSILAEVANQE
-81 ITDQTVLATNA
+81 IQDQADNATRA
-92 ASLVASLPTTREL
+92 AQLVASLPTTREL
-105 TEQGDVD
+105 VEAHDRE
-112 GLTNFLL
+112 GLINFLL
-119 VVKARIGVGDMS
+119 PLKSRLVVDDMN
-131 VGDNNGR
+131 VADNEGR
-138 IIAAAQERTSETFQP
+138 IIAPAQEQLSDTLEP
-153 ELVTLAQAQVQ
+153 ELVAYAKAQAQSQ
-164 QSAVLFDEPQGLVI
+164 WVLFDEPQGLVI
-178 RAIYVIRNA
+178 KAIYVIRNTDS
-187 NQDPI
+187 DPV
-192 GMMEAG
+192 GMMEVG
-198 NVLGSDFL
+198 NVLTSKFL
-206 KSIKTRSDADLA
+206 QDIKIRSTADLA
-218 LIWNGQVRASTVDFG
+218 LIWNGQVRASTVGFA
-233 ENPMFPS
+233 ENTNFPTTGQ
-240 IAEVDA
+240 VDA
-246 QQGDV
+246 LPNDV
-251 LIQNVTAN
+251 LIRNLTAN

-267 RVLRSSRQNPG
+267 RVIRSQRQNPG

-285 TASVDQA
+285 TAGVEQA

-305 GLVGIVT
+305 ALVAVVT
-312 LLAYRTARSITE
+312 LLSYRAARSITV

-341 AARVRQVSA
+341 AARVQQVSA

-441 LGIAPETAATL
+441 VGIEPETAVTL

-469 SAVSAGDLRFVAH
+469 SAVSAGELRFVAH

-614 KMELNVEE
+614 KMELNIEE
-622 VNITEVTDEALEL
+622 VNITEVTEEALEL
-635 VRPHADEKGLE
+635 VRPHADEKGLQ
-646 VRALIPLGLPNVWAD
+646 VRSVISLGLPNVWAD

-683 TVSVGATA
+683 VVSVSAAA
-691 AEGWVTVSVS
+691 AEGWVTVSVA

-749 RIWVDSEVGKG
+749 RIWVDSEVGRG
-760 SVFHFTLP
+760 STFHFTLP
-768 IRVRAGSETGML
+768 IRIRAGGEAALLTRTGAA
-780 FRSGTG
+780 R
-786 R
+786 

>member
-1 MVEEL
+1 M
-6 GGQDVRSGTVLGGQ
+6 R
-20 ARAMKTL
+20 KL
-27 FAPSLLRALVS
+27 FAPTLLRALVS

-44 VLALVV
+44 VIALVV
-50 VVAVAIYE
+50 VVATAIYE
-58 SNQLILSQFADE
+58 SNELIAGQFADE
-70 SGILADVALNE
+70 SSLLASVALNE
-81 ITDQTVLATNA
+81 IQDTRDLTERAANLF
-92 ASLVASLPTTREL
+92 ASLQTTREL
-105 TEQGDVD
+105 TEARDKD

-119 VVKARIGVGDMS
+119 PLKSRIGVDYID
-131 VGDNNGR
+131 VADNNGQ
-138 IIAAAQERTSETFQP
+138 IVASAQEQTGQTLQP

-164 QSAVLFDEPQGLVI
+164 QSSVLFDEPQGLVI
-178 RAIYVIRNA
+178 RAIHVIFNA
-187 NQDPI
+187 DQDPI
-192 GMMEAG
+192 GMMEVG
-198 NVLGSDFL
+198 NVLGSPFL
-206 KSIKTRSDADLA
+206 KNIKTRSDADLA

-233 ENPMFPS
+233 PNAIFPS
-240 IAEVDA
+240 VNEVDA
-246 QQGDV
+246 QPNDV
-251 LIQNVTAN
+251 LIQNITAN
-259 NTNYYGIF
+259 GRNYYGIF
-267 RVLRSSRQNPG
+267 RVVRSQRQNPG

-285 TASVDQA
+285 TAGVEQA
-292 QRTLIGVL
+292 QRTLIAIL
-300 VLLGL
+300 ILLGV
-305 GLVGIVT
+305 GLTLVVT

-324 PLGNLAAAA
+324 PLGSLAAAA

-341 AARVRQVSA
+341 AARVPQASP

-355 LERAFDTMAASLYE
+355 LERAFDTMAQSLYE

-411 LNADGGAIVIREDPP
+411 LFADGGAIVIREDPP

-441 LGIAPETAATL
+441 VGIEPDSAVTL
-452 AMRVLVR
+452 AVRVLVR

-469 SAVSAGDLRFVAH
+469 SSVTAGELKFVAH

-494 LSAYFHDQ
+494 LSAYFRTP

-529 VGELRVNNLQLERAN
+529 VSELRVNNLQLERAN

-578 EMTAQQQTDLFRV
+578 EMTPQQQTDLFRV

-622 VNITEVTDEALEL
+622 VNMVDVTDEALEL
-635 VRPHADEKGLE
+635 VRPHADEKGLA
-646 VRALIPLGLPNVWAD
+646 VRTLLPAGLPNVWAD
-661 RARVRQVLANMLANA
+661 RARVRQILANMLANA

-683 TVSVGATA
+683 SVTVSASA
-691 AEGWVTVSVS
+691 AEGWLTVSVA

-716 DEFRQADSSTTRRYG
+716 DEFRHADSSTTRRYG
-731 GTGLG
+731 CTGLG

-749 RIWVDSEVGKG
+749 RIWVDSEIGRG
-760 SVFHFTLP
+760 SSFHFTLP
-768 IRVRAGSETGML
+768 IRGRAGGEPAL
-780 FRSGTG
+780 VARSGAT

>member
-1 MVEEL
+1 MQKV
-6 GGQDVRSGTVLGGQ
+6 
-20 ARAMKTL
+20 
-27 FAPSLLRALVS
+27 FAPSLLRTLVS

-44 VLALVV
+44 VLALVIV
-50 VVAVAIYE
+50 VVVAIYE
-58 SNQLILSQFADE
+58 SNDLILSQFADE
-70 SGILADVALNE
+70 SAIVADVAQNE
-81 ITDQTVLATNA
+81 IFAQANLAQRA
-92 ASLVASLPTTREL
+92 ASLFASLPTTRDLVEAR
-105 TEQGDVD
+105 DRD
-112 GLTNFLL
+112 ALTNFLL
-119 VVKARIGVGDMS
+119 PLKARIGVDDI
-131 VGDNNGR
+131 VVADNTGK
-138 IIAAAQERTSETFQP
+138 IIGFAQEQRSDTLQP

-164 QSAVLFDEPQGLVI
+164 QSWVLFDEPDGLVI
-178 RAIYVIRNA
+178 RAIHVIFNA
-187 NQDPI
+187 DQEPI
-192 GMMEAG
+192 GMMEVG
-198 NVLGSDFL
+198 NGLGSLFL
-206 KSIKTRSDADLA
+206 KDIKTRSNADLA
-218 LIWNGQVRASTVDFG
+218 LIWNGQVRASTIDFHT
-233 ENPMFPS
+233 NSDFPTVS
-240 IAEVDA
+240 EVDA
-246 QQGDV
+246 QPNDI
-251 LIQNVTAN
+251 LIQNISTN
-259 NTNYYGIF
+259 GRNYYGIF
-267 RVLRSSRQNPG
+267 RVIRSQRQNPG

-285 TASVDQA
+285 TASVETA

-305 GLVGIVT
+305 CLVAVIT
-312 LLAYRTARSITE
+312 FLSYRTARSITV
-324 PLGNLAAAA
+324 PLGNLANAA

-341 AARVRQVSA
+341 AARVQQVSA

-433 GRLSAPAT
+433 GRLNAPAT
-441 LGIAPETAATL
+441 LGIAPEMAVTL

-469 SAVSAGDLRFVAH
+469 SAVSAGELRFVAH

-494 LSAYFHDQ
+494 LSAYFHEQ

-622 VNITEVTDEALEL
+622 VNINDVTDEALEL
-635 VRPHADEKGLE
+635 VRPHAGEKGLE
-646 VRALIPLGLPNVWAD
+646 VRATIPATLPNVWAD

-683 TVSVGATA
+683 TVSVTATS

-716 DEFRQADSSTTRRYG
+716 DEFRQADSSTTRKYG

-749 RIWVDSEVGKG
+749 RIWVDSEVGRG
-760 SVFHFTLP
+760 STFHFTLP
-768 IRVRAGSETGML
+768 IRVRAGSETAL
-780 FRSGTG
+780 VG
-786 R
+786 RTAGAR

>member
-1 MVEEL
+1 M
-6 GGQDVRSGTVLGGQ
+6 R
-20 ARAMKTL
+20 KL
-27 FAPSLLRALVS
+27 FTPSLLRALVS

-50 VVAVAIYE
+50 VTAVAIYE
-58 SNQLILSQFADE
+58 SNDLILSQFADE
-70 SGILADVALNE
+70 SAILADVALNE
-81 ITDQTVLATNA
+81 INDQADLAQRA
-92 ASLVASLPTTREL
+92 ATLVAGLPTTREL
-105 TEQGDVD
+105 TEQRDAD

-119 VVKARIGVGDMS
+119 PVKSKIGVDDMS
-131 VGDNNGR
+131 VADNDGR
-138 IIAAAQERTSETFQP
+138 IIATAQEKTSDTLEP
-153 ELVTLAQAQVQ
+153 ELVSLARAQVQ
-164 QSAVLFDEPQGLVI
+164 QSWVLFDEPQGLVI
-178 RAIYVIRNA
+178 RAIYVIRNGD
-187 NQDPI
+187 QEPI
-192 GMMEAG
+192 GTMEVG
-198 NVLGSDFL
+198 NVLGSTFL
-206 KSIKTRSDADLA
+206 KSIKTRSNADLA
-218 LIWNGQVRASTVDFG
+218 LIWNGQVRASTIDFG
-233 ENPMFPS
+233 TNTMFPS
-240 IAEVDA
+240 VPQVDA
-246 QQGDV
+246 EPNDV
-251 LIQNVTAN
+251 LIQNISAN
-259 NTNYYGIF
+259 NTKYYGIF
-267 RVLRSSRQNPG
+267 RVVRSQRQNPG

-285 TASVDQA
+285 TAGVEQA
-292 QRTLIGVL
+292 QRTLIAILIVL
-300 VLLGL
+300 G
-305 GLVGIVT
+305 GALVVIVT
-312 LLAYRTARSITE
+312 LLSYRAARSITK
-324 PLGNLAAAA
+324 PLESLASAA

-341 AARVRQVSA
+341 AARVQQVSP

-411 LNADGGAIVIREDPP
+411 LAADGGAIVIREDPP

-433 GRLSAPAT
+433 GRLNAPAT
-441 LGIAPETAATL
+441 VGIDGETAVML

-494 LSAYFHDQ
+494 LSAYFREQ
-502 RELTDTQ
+502 RDLTDTQ

-514 TIARLVSVANENADL
+514 TIARLISVANENADL

-578 EMTAQQQTDLFRV
+578 ELTAQQSTDLFRV

-622 VNITEVTDEALEL
+622 VNMNEVTDEALEL
-635 VRPHADEKGLE
+635 VRPHADEKGIE
-646 VRALIPLGLPNVWAD
+646 VRSLIPSALPNVWAD

-683 TVSVGATA
+683 SVSVSASS
-691 AEGWVTVSVS
+691 AEGWVTISVA
-701 DTGVGISPEAQAYVF
+701 DTGVGITPEAQAYVF

-736 LAISKRLVTLHGG
+736 LAISKRLITLHGG

-760 SVFHFTLP
+760 STFHFTLP
-768 IRVRAGSETGML
+768 IRVRAGSETAL
-780 FRSGTG
+780 LSRTAS

>member
-1 MVEEL
+1 MP
-6 GGQDVRSGTVLGGQ
+6 
-20 ARAMKTL
+20 KL
-27 FAPSLLRALVS
+27 FTPSLLRALVS

-50 VVAVAIYE
+50 VTAVAIYE
-58 SNQLILSQFADE
+58 SNDLILSQFADE
-70 SGILADVALNE
+70 SAILADVALNE
-81 ITDQTVLATNA
+81 INDQADLAQRA
-92 ASLVASLPTTREL
+92 ATLVAGLPTTREL
-105 TEQGDVD
+105 TEQRDAD
-112 GLTNFLL
+112 ELTNFLL
-119 VVKARIGVGDMS
+119 PVKSKIGVDDMS
-131 VGDNNGR
+131 VADNNGV
-138 IIAAAQERTSETFQP
+138 IIATAQEKTSDTLEP
-153 ELVTLAQAQVQ
+153 ELVTLAKAQVQ
-164 QSAVLFDEPQGLVI
+164 QSWVLFDEPQGLVI

-187 NQDPI
+187 DQEPI
-192 GMMEAG
+192 GTMEVG
-198 NVLGSDFL
+198 NILGSSFL
-206 KSIKTRSDADLA
+206 KNIKTRSNADLA
-218 LIWNGQVRASTVDFG
+218 LIWSGRVRASTVDFG
-233 ENPMFPS
+233 TNTVFPS
-240 IAEVDA
+240 VPQVDA
-246 QQGDV
+246 EPNDV
-251 LIQNVTAN
+251 LIQNIYAN

-267 RVLRSSRQNPG
+267 RVLRSQRQNPG

-285 TASVDQA
+285 TAGVEQA
-292 QRTLIGVL
+292 QRTLIAILIVL
-300 VLLGL
+300 GIA
-305 GLVGIVT
+305 LVGVVT
-312 LLAYRTARSITE
+312 LLAYRTARSITQ
-324 PLGNLAAAA
+324 PLESLASAA

-341 AARVRQVSA
+341 AARVQQVSP

-411 LNADGGAIVIREDPP
+411 LGADGGAIVIREDPP

-433 GRLSAPAT
+433 GRLNAPAT
-441 LGIAPETAATL
+441 VGIDGQTAVML

-459 SEADADRIRL
+459 SEADTDRIRL
-469 SAVSAGDLRFVAH
+469 SSVSAGDLRFVAH

-494 LSAYFHDQ
+494 LSAYFREQ
-502 RELTDTQ
+502 RDLTDTQ

-514 TIARLVSVANENADL
+514 TIARLISVANENADL

-578 EMTAQQQTDLFRV
+578 ELTAQQSTDLFRV

-622 VNITEVTDEALEL
+622 VSMNEVTEEALEL

-646 VRALIPLGLPNVWAD
+646 VRSLIPSALPNVWGD

-683 TVSVGATA
+683 SVSVSASS
-691 AEGWVTVSVS
+691 AEGWVTISVT
-701 DTGVGISPEAQAYVF
+701 DTGVGITPEAQAYVF

-736 LAISKRLVTLHGG
+736 LAISKRLITLHGG

-760 SVFHFTLP
+760 STFHFTLP
-768 IRVRAGSETGML
+768 IRVRAGSEAALLARTAS
-780 FRSGTG
+780 R
-786 R
+786 